1 MRYKLALKPILLCL
15 VIFGVLVLTCI
26 WQDAYLVLSFG
37 LVVIVILFFFIRFET
52 RKVEAREIVILAVLA
67 SIAAVGR
74 IPFAS
79 IPSVQPTTFVIMI
92 AGFVFGAESGFIIG
106 AVAALASNMVLG
118 QGPWTPWQMVAWG
131 LVGLTAGMLRN
142 TRLMKWNWGRI
153 VFGAVWGYLFGWI
166 MNVWGFLALTQTG
179 NPPTLASVFLYFAAS
194 ASFDSMHAASN
205 VFFLLV
211 FGNIWIKILTRFKR
225 KYGFLE

>member
-1 MRYKLALKPILLCL
+1 MSYKLALKPILLCL
-15 VIFGVLVLTCI
+15 VILGVLVLTCI

-52 RKVEAREIVILAVLA
+52 RKVEARELVILAVLA

-142 TRLMKWNWGRI
+142 TRLMKWNSGRI